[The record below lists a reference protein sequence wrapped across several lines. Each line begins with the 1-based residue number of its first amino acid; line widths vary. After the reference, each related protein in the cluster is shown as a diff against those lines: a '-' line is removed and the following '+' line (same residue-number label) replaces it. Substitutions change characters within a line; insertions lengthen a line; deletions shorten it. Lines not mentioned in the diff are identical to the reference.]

1 MVKWAHIFLLFLKI
15 NENNLYLFSKNCSLF
30 HLIFKHCFQ
39 ITMVK
44 HCQKILKTVFYFLF
58 LKKKKL
64 FLNHMTKQVLFVRKI
79 PLSIINFFNL
89 SLYLIF
95 LNLLTFWFNFYM
107 VKIRDDNYRR
117 IQDKF
122 KQIRDIFENFFIKL
136 HKI

>member
-30 HLIFKHCFQ
+30 HLIFKKLLPNNNGQTLLEIF
-39 ITMVK
+39 K
-44 HCQKILKTVFYFLF
+44 NSFLF
-58 LKKKKL
+58 FIFKKKKL

-117 IQDKF
+117 I
-122 KQIRDIFENFFIKL
+122 
-136 HKI
+136 